1 MTIHCVSIEQFP
13 EIESFQKLPHRVI
26 VKGGSSRFDPQ
37 EGAELRGIVINN
49 SGQPIRSVVVNLVVF
64 DERETPLVNVSAV
77 PDPEHLPQGAIGS
90 FLFQLKNFDREIKK
104 YYLYPSWKYDD
115 QV

>member
-1 MTIHCVSIEQFP
+1 MGLEQFP

-26 VKGGSSRFDPQ
+26 VKGGSSRFDPK

-49 SGQPIRSVVVNLVVF
+49 IGHTIREVSVNLVIF
-64 DERETPLVNVSAV
+64 DERETPILNTSIS
-77 PDPEHLPQGAIGS
+77 PEPEILPQGAIGS
-90 FLFQLKNFDREIKK
+90 FLFRLKDFPSEIKK

-115 QV
+115 KA

>member
-1 MTIHCVSIEQFP
+1 MGLEQFP

-26 VKGGSSRFDPQ
+26 VKGGGSRFDPT

-49 SGQPIRSVVVNLVVF
+49 IGTTIRDVSVNLVIF
-64 DERETPLVNVSAV
+64 DERETPIFNTSIA
-77 PDPEHLPQGAIGS
+77 PDPEILPQGAIGS
-90 FLFQLKNFDREIKK
+90 FLFRLKDFTSEIKK

-115 QV
+115 KA

>member
-1 MTIHCVSIEQFP
+1 MGLEQFP

-26 VKGGSSRFDPQ
+26 VKGGSSHFDPK

-49 SGQPIRSVVVNLVVF
+49 IGQTIREISVNLVVF
-64 DERETPLVNVSAV
+64 DENETPLFNTSAV
-77 PDPEHLPQGAIGS
+77 PDPDTLPQGAIGT
-90 FLFQLKNFDREIKK
+90 FLFQFKDFSGEIKK

-115 QV
+115 RA

>member
-1 MTIHCVSIEQFP
+1 MGLEQFP

-26 VKGGSSRFDPQ
+26 VKGGSSQFDPK

-49 SGQPIRSVVVNLVVF
+49 IGTTIREVSVNLVVF
-64 DERETPLVNVSAV
+64 DEREMPLLNTSTTPEPSR
-77 PDPEHLPQGAIGS
+77 LPQGAIGS
-90 FLFQLKNFDREIKK
+90 FLFRLKDFPGEIKK

-115 QV
+115 KE